1 MLIRKNVK
9 KRADRVIN
17 DIYIKISKKSM
28 NTQSPPFA
36 TKKDLSRDTKQQDA
50 RKDTYHTGK
59 NIIYDSNAQ

>member
-28 NTQSPPFA
+28 NTQSPSFA

-50 RKDTYHTGK
+50 RKDT
-59 NIIYDSNAQ
+59 